1 MPLKLVIKRGDKLV
15 LNGAVIE
22 NVGSDAEI
30 LLHNQAT
37 VLRSRDILTAEDAAT
52 PASRAYFALQS
63 AYMFAPR
70 REEFLALFEERAR
83 DYASAAPSAAGIIE
97 EVRKAIAGGRLYP
110 ALKACQ
116 KLIEHEAQLIGLFQ
130 KMSEI
135 ETEIVESVEILADAS
150 GAAPAVDERR

>member
-22 NVGSDAEI
+22 NVGNDAEI

-52 PASRAYFALQS
+52 PASRTYFALQS
-63 AYMFAPR
+63 AYMFATR
-70 REEFLALFEERAR
+70 REEFMTHFEECAR
-83 DYASAAPSAAGIIE
+83 EYLAAAPSAAKIVAD
-97 EVRKAIAGGRLYP
+97 VRAAIAADRLYP

-116 KLIEHEAQLIGLFQ
+116 KLIEHEARLIGLYRR
-130 KMSEI
+130 MTEVDDDLI
-135 ETEIVESVEILADAS
+135 EEVGEMP
-150 GAAPAVDERR
+150 GKAPKAR